1 MIGGMS
7 NQINPV
13 PAGLSAQAGAAEVTE
28 LKIPPHS
35 IEAEQAVLGAVFL
48 DKDAWDK
55 VAERVEEGDFYR
67 QDHRLVFRAFDAL
80 SQAGEPTDI
89 VTAAEWLENHQL
101 LDQAGGMQKLAA
113 LADNTPSAAN
123 IAAYAEIVRKR
134 SVLRQLI
141 SATARINEAV
151 FNPQGKASEQV
162 LDEAEQAIF
171 EIGERQGKRLRQYR
185 PIADLIAEARD
196 RVDTLSRQSSPIT
209 GLATGYTDFDR
220 LTAGL
225 QPADLIILA
234 GRPSMGKSALAI
246 NIAEHVAIQGQ
257 KSVAVFS
264 MEMPSEQLAMRMIGS
279 LSRIDQQRLRTGRL
293 NDEDWPRLTST
304 VGVVQDARLFIDDT
318 PALSPAEL
326 RARARRV
333 ARDLSAQA
341 GHKLDLVIV
350 DYLQLMQVPG
360 FSDNRVAEVSE
371 VSRAL
376 KGMAKELNVP
386 VIALSQLNRGLEQRP
401 NKRPVMSDLRE
412 SGAIEQDADVIVF
425 IYRDEVYDKDSA
437 DKGIAEVIIAKQRNG
452 PIGLV
457 KLAWRGQFTRFEG
470 YVEAAAVPAPP
481 AWSPPEDRVD
491 PGL

>member
-7 NQINPV
+7 NQINPA
-13 PAGLSAQAGAAEVTE
+13 PAGLSAQAGAAEVTD

-35 IEAEQAVLGAVFL
+35 IEAEQSVLGAVFL

-67 QDHRLVFRAFDAL
+67 NDHRIIFRALAAL
-80 SQAGEPTDI
+80 SEAGEPTDI
-89 VTAAEWLENHQL
+89 VTTAEWLENHQL
-101 LDQAGGMQKLAA
+101 LDEAGGMRNLAA

-141 SATARINEAV
+141 QATGRINEAV
-151 FNPQGKASEQV
+151 FNPQNKPSEQV

-171 EIGERQGKRLRQYR
+171 EIAERQGKRLRKYR

-196 RVDTLSRQSSPIT
+196 RVDMLSRQSSPIT

-279 LSRIDQQRLRTGRL
+279 LSRIDQQRLRTGKL

-304 VGVVQDARLFIDDT
+304 VGVVRDARLFIDDT
-318 PALSPAEL
+318 PALTPAEL
-326 RARARRV
+326 RARSRRI
-333 ARDLSAQA
+333 ARD
-341 GHKLDLVIV
+341 HRLDLVIV
-350 DYLQLMQVPG
+350 DYLQLMQAPG
-360 FSDNRVAEVSE
+360 FADNRVAEVSE

>member
-7 NQINPV
+7 KQINPA
-13 PAGLSAQAGAAEVTE
+13 PAGAAEVTE

-48 DKDAWDK
+48 DKAAWDK

-67 QDHRLVFRAFDAL
+67 NDHRLIFRALAAL
-80 SQAGEPTDI
+80 SEAGEPTDI
-89 VTAAEWLENHQL
+89 VTTAVWLENHQL
-101 LDQAGGMQKLAA
+101 LDEAGGMQKLAA

-134 SVLRQLI
+134 SVFRQLI
-141 SATARINEAV
+141 QATARINEAV

-171 EIGERQGKRLRQYR
+171 EIGERQGKRLRKYR

-225 QPADLIILA
+225 QPADLIIIA

-257 KSVAVFS
+257 HSVAVFS

-279 LSRIDQQRLRTGRL
+279 LSRIDQQRLRTGKL

-304 VGVVQDARLFIDDT
+304 VGVVREARLFIDDT
-318 PALSPAEL
+318 PALTPAEL
-326 RARARRV
+326 RARARRI
-333 ARDLSAQA
+333 ARD
-341 GHKLDLVIV
+341 HRLDLVIV
-350 DYLQLMQVPG
+350 DYLQLMQAPG
-360 FSDNRVAEVSE
+360 FADNRVAEVSE

>member
-1 MIGGMS
+1 MIGSMS
-7 NQINPV
+7 SQLNPA
-13 PAGLSAQAGAAEVTE
+13 PAAEAEATA

-55 VAERVEEGDFYR
+55 VAERVEEVDFYR

-101 LDQAGGMQKLAA
+101 LDEAGGMQKLAA

-141 SATARINEAV
+141 QATGRINEAV

-171 EIGERQGKRLRQYR
+171 EIGERQGKRLRKYR

-196 RVDTLSRQSSPIT
+196 RVDMLSRQSSPIT

-257 KSVAVFS
+257 HSVAVFS

-279 LSRIDQQRLRTGRL
+279 LSRIDQQRLRTGKL

-304 VGVVQDARLFIDDT
+304 VGVVREARLFIDDT
-318 PALSPAEL
+318 PALTPAEL
-326 RARARRV
+326 RARSRRI
-333 ARDLSAQA
+333 ARD
-341 GHKLDLVIV
+341 HRLDLVIV
-350 DYLQLMQVPG
+350 DYLQLMQAPG
-360 FSDNRVAEVSE
+360 FTDNRVAEVSE

>member
-7 NQINPV
+7 KQINPA
-13 PAGLSAQAGAAEVTE
+13 PAAEAEATA

-67 QDHRLVFRAFDAL
+67 NDHRIIFRALAAL
-80 SQAGEPTDI
+80 SEAGEPTDI
-89 VTAAEWLENHQL
+89 VTTAEWLENHQL
-101 LDQAGGMQKLAA
+101 LDEAGGMRNLAA

-141 SATARINEAV
+141 QATARINEAV
-151 FNPQGKASEQV
+151 FNPQNKPSEQV

-171 EIGERQGKRLRQYR
+171 EIAERQGKRLRKYR
-185 PIADLIAEARD
+185 PIDDLIAEARD
-196 RVDTLSRQSSPIT
+196 RIDILSRQSSPIT
-209 GLATGYTDFDR
+209 GLPTGYTDFDR

-246 NIAEHVAIQGQ
+246 NIAEHVALQAQ

-326 RARARRV
+326 RARARRI

-360 FSDNRVAEVSE
+360 FADNRVAEVSE

>member
-7 NQINPV
+7 NQLNPAPV
-13 PAGLSAQAGAAEVTE
+13 AEAEATA

-67 QDHRLVFRAFDAL
+67 NDHRLIFRALAAL
-80 SQAGEPTDI
+80 SEAGEPTDI
-89 VTAAEWLENHQL
+89 VTTAEWLENHQL
-101 LDQAGGMQKLAA
+101 LDEAGGMRNLAA

-141 SATARINEAV
+141 QATARINEAV
-151 FNPQGKASEQV
+151 FNPQNKPSEQV

-171 EIGERQGKRLRQYR
+171 EIAERQGKRLRKYR

-196 RVDTLSRQSSPIT
+196 RVDILSRQSSPIT

-257 KSVAVFS
+257 HSVAVFS

-279 LSRIDQQRLRTGRL
+279 LSRIDQQRLRTGKL

-304 VGVVQDARLFIDDT
+304 VGVVRNARLFIDDT
-318 PALSPAEL
+318 PALTPAEL
-326 RARARRV
+326 RARSRRI
-333 ARDLSAQA
+333 ARD
-341 GHKLDLVIV
+341 HKLDLVIV
-350 DYLQLMQVPG
+350 DYLQLMQAPG
-360 FSDNRVAEVSE
+360 FADNRVAEVSE

-425 IYRDEVYDKDSA
+425 IYRDEVYDKESA

>member
-1 MIGGMS
+1 
-7 NQINPV
+7 
-13 PAGLSAQAGAAEVTE
+13 
-28 LKIPPHS
+28 
-35 IEAEQAVLGAVFL
+35 
-48 DKDAWDK
+48 
-55 VAERVEEGDFYR
+55 
-67 QDHRLVFRAFDAL
+67 
-80 SQAGEPTDI
+80 
-89 VTAAEWLENHQL
+89 
-101 LDQAGGMQKLAA
+101 
-113 LADNTPSAAN
+113 
-123 IAAYAEIVRKR
+123 
-134 SVLRQLI
+134 
-141 SATARINEAV
+141 
-151 FNPQGKASEQV
+151 
-162 LDEAEQAIF
+162 
-171 EIGERQGKRLRQYR
+171 
-185 PIADLIAEARD
+185 
-196 RVDTLSRQSSPIT
+196 
-209 GLATGYTDFDR
+209 
-220 LTAGL
+220 
-225 QPADLIILA
+225 
-234 GRPSMGKSALAI
+234 MGKSALAI
-246 NIAEHVAIQGQ
+246 NIAEHVALQAQ

-304 VGVVQDARLFIDDT
+304 VGVVQEARLFIDDT

-326 RARARRV
+326 RARARRI

-360 FSDNRVAEVSE
+360 FADNRVAEVSE

>member
-1 MIGGMS
+1 MIGSMS

-13 PAGLSAQAGAAEVTE
+13 PAGLSAQAGAADLSAQAGVTE

-293 NDEDWPRLTST
+293 ADEDWPRLTST

-333 ARDLSAQA
+333 ARD
-341 GHKLDLVIV
+341 HKLDLVIV

>member
-7 NQINPV
+7 KQINPV
-13 PAGLSAQAGAAEVTE
+13 PAGAAEVTE

-48 DKDAWDK
+48 DKAAWDK

-67 QDHRLVFRAFDAL
+67 NDHRLIFRALAAL
-80 SQAGEPTDI
+80 SEAGEPTDI
-89 VTAAEWLENHQL
+89 VTTAVWLENHQL
-101 LDQAGGMQKLAA
+101 LDEAGGMQKLAA

-134 SVLRQLI
+134 SVFRQLI
-141 SATARINEAV
+141 QATARINEAV

-171 EIGERQGKRLRQYR
+171 EIGERQGKRLRKYR

-225 QPADLIILA
+225 QPADLIIIA

-257 KSVAVFS
+257 HSVAVFS

-279 LSRIDQQRLRTGRL
+279 LSRIDQQRLRTGKL

-304 VGVVQDARLFIDDT
+304 VGVVREARLFIDDT
-318 PALSPAEL
+318 PALTPAEL
-326 RARARRV
+326 RARARRI
-333 ARDLSAQA
+333 ARD
-341 GHKLDLVIV
+341 HRLDLVIV
-350 DYLQLMQVPG
+350 DYLQLMQAPG

-376 KGMAKELNVP
+376 KSMAKELNVP

>member
-1 MIGGMS
+1 MIGRMS
-7 NQINPV
+7 NQINAAP
-13 PAGLSAQAGAAEVTE
+13 AAETE
-28 LKIPPHS
+28 ATALKIPPHS
-35 IEAEQAVLGAVFL
+35 IEAETAVLGAVFL

-67 QDHRLVFRAFDAL
+67 NDHRIIFRALAAL
-80 SQAGEPTDI
+80 SEAGEPTDI
-89 VTAAEWLENHQL
+89 VTTAEWLENHQL
-101 LDQAGGMQKLAA
+101 LDEAGGMRKLAA

-123 IAAYAEIVRKR
+123 SAAYAEIVRKR

-141 SATARINEAV
+141 QATARINEAV
-151 FNPQGKASEQV
+151 FNPENKPSEQV

-171 EIGERQGKRLRQYR
+171 EIAERQGKRLRKYR
-185 PIADLIAEARD
+185 PIDDLIAEARD
-196 RVDTLSRQSSPIT
+196 RIDILSRQSSPIT

-279 LSRIDQQRLRTGRL
+279 LSRIDQQRLRTGKL

-304 VGVVQDARLFIDDT
+304 VGVVREARLFIDDT

-326 RARARRV
+326 RARARRIV
-333 ARDLSAQA
+333 RDQ
-341 GHKLDLVIV
+341 GLDLVIV
-350 DYLQLMQVPG
+350 DYLQLMQAPG
-360 FSDNRVAEVSE
+360 FADNRVAEVSE

-425 IYRDEVYDKDSA
+425 IYRDEVYDKESP

>member
-7 NQINPV
+7 KQINPV
-13 PAGLSAQAGAAEVTE
+13 PAGAAEVTE

-48 DKDAWDK
+48 DKAAWDK

-67 QDHRLVFRAFDAL
+67 NDHRLIFRALAAL
-80 SQAGEPTDI
+80 SEAGEPTDI
-89 VTAAEWLENHQL
+89 VTTAVWLENHQL
-101 LDQAGGMQKLAA
+101 LDEAGGMQKLAA

-134 SVLRQLI
+134 SVFRQLI
-141 SATARINEAV
+141 QATARINEAV

-171 EIGERQGKRLRQYR
+171 EIGERQGKRLRKYR

-196 RVDTLSRQSSPIT
+196 RVDMLSRQSSPIT

-225 QPADLIILA
+225 QPADLIIIA

-257 KSVAVFS
+257 HSVAVFS

-279 LSRIDQQRLRTGRL
+279 LSRIDQQRLRTGKL

-304 VGVVQDARLFIDDT
+304 VGVVREARLFIDDT
-318 PALSPAEL
+318 PALTPAEL
-326 RARARRV
+326 RARARRI
-333 ARDLSAQA
+333 ARD
-341 GHKLDLVIV
+341 HRLDLVIV
-350 DYLQLMQVPG
+350 DYLQLMQAPG

-376 KGMAKELNVP
+376 KSMAKELNVP

>member
-7 NQINPV
+7 NQINPA
-13 PAGLSAQAGAAEVTE
+13 PAGAGEVTE

-67 QDHRLVFRAFDAL
+67 NDHRIIFRALAAL
-80 SQAGEPTDI
+80 SEAGDPTDI
-89 VTAAEWLENHQL
+89 VTTAEWLENHQL
-101 LDQAGGMQKLAA
+101 LDEAGGMRNLAA

-141 SATARINEAV
+141 QATGRINEAV
-151 FNPQGKASEQV
+151 FNPQNKPSEQV

-171 EIGERQGKRLRQYR
+171 EIAERQGKRLRKYR

-196 RVDTLSRQSSPIT
+196 RVDMLSRQSSPIT

-279 LSRIDQQRLRTGRL
+279 LSRIDQQRLRTGKL

-304 VGVVQDARLFIDDT
+304 VGVVRDARLFIDDT
-318 PALSPAEL
+318 PALTPAEL
-326 RARARRV
+326 RARSRRI
-333 ARDLSAQA
+333 ARD
-341 GHKLDLVIV
+341 HRLDLVIV
-350 DYLQLMQVPG
+350 DYLQLMQAPG
-360 FSDNRVAEVSE
+360 FADNRVAEVSE

>member
-1 MIGGMS
+1 MS
-7 NQINPV
+7 KQINPV
-13 PAGLSAQAGAAEVTE
+13 PAGAAEVTE

-48 DKDAWDK
+48 DKAAWDK

-67 QDHRLVFRAFDAL
+67 NDHRLIFRALAAL
-80 SQAGEPTDI
+80 SEAGEPTDI
-89 VTAAEWLENHQL
+89 VTTAVWLENHQL
-101 LDQAGGMQKLAA
+101 LDEAGGMQKLAA

-134 SVLRQLI
+134 SVFRQLI
-141 SATARINEAV
+141 QATARINEAV

-171 EIGERQGKRLRQYR
+171 EIGERQGKRLRKYR

-225 QPADLIILA
+225 QPADLIIIA

-257 KSVAVFS
+257 HSVAVFS

-279 LSRIDQQRLRTGRL
+279 LSRIDQQRLRTGKL

-304 VGVVQDARLFIDDT
+304 VGVVREARLFIDDT
-318 PALSPAEL
+318 PALTPAEL
-326 RARARRV
+326 RARARRI
-333 ARDLSAQA
+333 ARD
-341 GHKLDLVIV
+341 HRLDLVIV
-350 DYLQLMQVPG
+350 DYLQLMQAPG

-376 KGMAKELNVP
+376 KSMAKELNVP

>member
-1 MIGGMS
+1 MIGSMS
-7 NQINPV
+7 NQINPA
-13 PAGLSAQAGAAEVTE
+13 PAGAGEATA

-35 IEAEQAVLGAVFL
+35 IEAETAVLGAVFL
-48 DKDAWDK
+48 DKAAWDK

-67 QDHRLVFRAFDAL
+67 QDHRLVFRAFAAL
-80 SQAGEPTDI
+80 SEAGEPTDI
-89 VTAAEWLENHQL
+89 VTTAEWLENHQL
-101 LDQAGGMQKLAA
+101 LDEAGGMQKLAA

-123 IAAYAEIVRKR
+123 VSAYARIVQKR

-141 SATARINEAV
+141 QATGRINEAV
-151 FNPQGKASEQV
+151 FNPEGKASEQV

-171 EIGERQGKRLRQYR
+171 EIAERQGKRLRKYR
-185 PIADLIAEARD
+185 PIQSLIAEARD

-209 GLATGYTDFDR
+209 GLATGYADFDR

-264 MEMPSEQLAMRMIGS
+264 MEMPSEQLAMRMMGS

-293 NDEDWPRLTST
+293 NDDDWPRLTST
-304 VGVVQDARLFIDDT
+304 VGLVREARLFIDDA
-318 PALSPAEL
+318 PALTPAEL
-326 RARARRV
+326 RARARRI

-350 DYLQLMQVPG
+350 DYLQLMQAPG
-360 FSDNRVAEVSE
+360 FADNRVAEVSE

-376 KGMAKELNVP
+376 KAMAKELNVP

>member
-1 MIGGMS
+1 MIGDMS

-13 PAGLSAQAGAAEVTE
+13 PAGLSAQAGTAEVTE

-171 EIGERQGKRLRQYR
+171 EIGERQGKRLRKYR

-293 NDEDWPRLTST
+293 ADEDWPRLTST

-326 RARARRV
+326 RARARRI

-360 FSDNRVAEVSE
+360 FADNRVAEVSE

>member
-13 PAGLSAQAGAAEVTE
+13 PVGLSAQAEVTE

-89 VTAAEWLENHQL
+89 VTVAEWLENHQL
-101 LDQAGGMQKLAA
+101 LDEAGGLQKLAA

-141 SATARINEAV
+141 AATGRINEAV

-318 PALSPAEL
+318 PALTPAEL
-326 RARARRV
+326 RARARRI

-360 FSDNRVAEVSE
+360 FADNRVAEVSE

>member
-7 NQINPV
+7 KQINPV
-13 PAGLSAQAGAAEVTE
+13 PAGAAEVTE

-35 IEAEQAVLGAVFL
+35 IEAETAVLGAVFL

-101 LDQAGGMQKLAA
+101 LDEAGGMQKLAA

-123 IAAYAEIVRKR
+123 IRAYAEIVRKR

-141 SATARINEAV
+141 QAMGRINEAV

-171 EIGERQGKRLRQYR
+171 EIGERQGKRLRKYR

-279 LSRIDQQRLRTGRL
+279 LSRIDQQRLRTGKL

-304 VGVVQDARLFIDDT
+304 VGVVRDARLFIDDT
-318 PALSPAEL
+318 PALTPAEL
-326 RARARRV
+326 RARSRRI
-333 ARDLSAQA
+333 ARD
-341 GHKLDLVIV
+341 HKLDLVIV
-350 DYLQLMQVPG
+350 DYLQLMQAPG

>member
-1 MIGGMS
+1 MS
-7 NQINPV
+7 NQINPA

-67 QDHRLVFRAFDAL
+67 NDHRIIFRALAAL
-80 SQAGEPTDI
+80 SEAGEPTDI
-89 VTAAEWLENHQL
+89 VTTAEWLENHQL
-101 LDQAGGMQKLAA
+101 LDEAGGMRKLAA

-141 SATARINEAV
+141 QATGRINEAV

-171 EIGERQGKRLRQYR
+171 EIAERQGKRLRKYR

-196 RVDTLSRQSSPIT
+196 RVDILSRQSSPIT

-279 LSRIDQQRLRTGRL
+279 LSRIDQQRLRTGKL

-304 VGVVQDARLFIDDT
+304 VGVVRDARLFIDDT
-318 PALSPAEL
+318 PALTPAEL
-326 RARARRV
+326 RARSRRI
-333 ARDLSAQA
+333 ARD
-341 GHKLDLVIV
+341 HKLDLVIV
-350 DYLQLMQVPG
+350 DYLQLMQAPG
-360 FSDNRVAEVSE
+360 FADNRVAEVSE

-470 YVEAAAVPAPP
+470 YVEAAVVPAPP

>member
-1 MIGGMS
+1 MS
-7 NQINPV
+7 NQINPA
-13 PAGLSAQAGAAEVTE
+13 PAGAAEVTE

-35 IEAEQAVLGAVFL
+35 IEAETAVLGAVFL
-48 DKDAWDK
+48 DKAAWDK

-67 QDHRLVFRAFDAL
+67 QDHRLVFRAFAAL
-80 SQAGEPTDI
+80 SEAGEPTDI
-89 VTAAEWLENHQL
+89 VTTAEWLENHQL

-123 IAAYAEIVRKR
+123 VSAYARIVQKR

-141 SATARINEAV
+141 QATGSINEAV
-151 FNPQGKASEQV
+151 FNPEGKPSEQV

-171 EIGERQGKRLRQYR
+171 EIAERQGKRLRKYR
-185 PIADLIAEARD
+185 PIDDLIAEARD
-196 RVDTLSRQSSPIT
+196 RIDILSRQSSPIT

-279 LSRIDQQRLRTGRL
+279 LSRIDQQRLRTGKL

-326 RARARRV
+326 RARARRI

-470 YVEAAAVPAPP
+470 YVESAAVPAPP

>member
-1 MIGGMS
+1 M
-7 NQINPV
+7 
-13 PAGLSAQAGAAEVTE
+13 PAPATTE
-28 LKIPPHS
+28 APALKIPPHS
-35 IEAEQAVLGAVFL
+35 IEAEQAVLGAVLL

-80 SQAGEPTDI
+80 SEAGEPTDI
-89 VTAAEWLENHQL
+89 VTTAEWLENHQL
-101 LDQAGGMQKLAA
+101 LDEAGGMQKLAA

-123 IAAYAEIVRKR
+123 IGAYAEIVRKR

-141 SATARINEAV
+141 QATGRINEAV

-171 EIGERQGKRLRQYR
+171 EIGERQGKRLRKYR
-185 PIADLIAEARD
+185 SIADLIAGARD
-196 RVDTLSRQSSPIT
+196 HIDTLSQQENPIT
-209 GLATGYTDFDR
+209 GLPTGYADLDR

-225 QPADLIILA
+225 QPADLIIIA

-246 NIAEHVAIQGQ
+246 NIAEHVAIQAR

-279 LSRIDQQRLRTGRL
+279 LSRIDQQKVRTGNL
-293 NDEDWPRLTST
+293 GDEDWPRLTST
-304 VGVVQDARLFIDDT
+304 VGVVREARLFIDDT
-318 PALSPAEL
+318 PALTPAEL
-326 RARARRV
+326 RARARRI

-350 DYLQLMQVPG
+350 DYPKLMQAPG
-360 FSDNRVAEVSE
+360 FADNRVAEVSE

-376 KGMAKELNVP
+376 KGLAKELNVP

-437 DKGIAEVIIAKQRNG
+437 DKGMAEVIIAKQRNG
-452 PIGLV
+452 PTGLV
-457 KLAWRGQFTRFEG
+457 KLAWRGPFTRFEG
-470 YVEAAAVPAPP
+470 YVEAAAVPLDIELP
-481 AWSPPEDRVD
+481 AERYDWQESYE
-491 PGL
+491 